1 MRPGAGESGA
11 IWWPPYGLLD
21 TWDDYSGPLRCSA
34 CPRAA
39 VLISQGSFTVFFD
52 IGPIKLVAL
61 VILAV
66 VIFGPDKLPKLI
78 SEAMG
83 FIRKIREFSESAKQ
97 DIRKELGPEFQDFEF
112 EDLNPKTFVRKQL
125 AVHGEDFGLNELQE
139 LKNGFTKD
147 AASATAAVRAAQ
159 RDPLG
164 KVSADRVDMQ
174 KPAASAA
181 SAPLTAGEAAPYD
194 LDAT

>member
-1 MRPGAGESGA
+1 M
-11 IWWPPYGLLD
+11 
-21 TWDDYSGPLRCSA
+21 
-34 CPRAA
+34 
-39 VLISQGSFTVFFD
+39 FFD
-52 IGPIKLVAL
+52 IGPLKLVAL
-61 VILAV
+61 VVIAV

-83 FIRKIREFSESAKQ
+83 FIRKVREFSDAAKE
-97 DIRKELGPEFQDFEF
+97 DIRKELGPEFKDFEF

-125 AVHGEDFGLNELQE
+125 ATHGDEFGLKELQE

-147 AASATAAVRAAQ
+147 AADATAAVRAAQ

-164 KVSADRVDMQ
+164 LGGAESGSGTAAEEKVDMA
-174 KPAASAA
+174 KTPAAPP
-181 SAPLTAGEAAPYD
+181 APGEPVPYD

>member
-1 MRPGAGESGA
+1 M
-11 IWWPPYGLLD
+11 L
-21 TWDDYSGPLRCSA
+21 
-34 CPRAA
+34 
-39 VLISQGSFTVFFD
+39 FD

-78 SEAMG
+78 AEAMG
-83 FIRKIREFSESAKQ
+83 FIRKLREFSESAKQ

-125 AVHGEDFGLNELQE
+125 AQHGEDLGLNELQE

-147 AASATAAVRAAQ
+147 AAAATAAVRDAQ

-164 KVSADRVDMQ
+164 KVALD
-174 KPAASAA
+174 KPAAAA
-181 SAPLTAGEAAPYD
+181 VPLAGGEAAPYD

>member
-1 MRPGAGESGA
+1 
-11 IWWPPYGLLD
+11 
-21 TWDDYSGPLRCSA
+21 
-34 CPRAA
+34 
-39 VLISQGSFTVFFD
+39 VLFD

-66 VIFGPDKLPKLI
+66 VIFGPDKLPKLVA
-78 SEAMG
+78 EAMG
-83 FIRKIREFSESAKQ
+83 FIRKLREFSESAKQ

-125 AVHGEDFGLNELQE
+125 AQHGDDFGLGELQE
-139 LKNGFTKD
+139 LKNGFSKD
-147 AASATAAVRAAQ
+147 AADATAAVRSAQ

-164 KVSADRVDMQ
+164 KVALD
-174 KPAASAA
+174 KPAAAT
-181 SAPLTAGEAAPYD
+181 APLAANEPAPYD

>member
-1 MRPGAGESGA
+1 
-11 IWWPPYGLLD
+11 
-21 TWDDYSGPLRCSA
+21 
-34 CPRAA
+34 
-39 VLISQGSFTVFFD
+39 VLFD

-78 SEAMG
+78 HEAMG
-83 FIRKIREFSESAKQ
+83 FIRKLREFSESAKQ

-125 AVHGEDFGLNELQE
+125 AQHGEDFGLSELQE
-139 LKNGFTKD
+139 LKNGFSKD
-147 AASATAAVRAAQ
+147 AAAATAAVRSAQ

-164 KVSADRVDMQ
+164 KVELD
-174 KPAASAA
+174 KPAEPAA
-181 SAPLTAGEAAPYD
+181 APLTTGEAAPYD

>member
-1 MRPGAGESGA
+1 M
-11 IWWPPYGLLD
+11 
-21 TWDDYSGPLRCSA
+21 
-34 CPRAA
+34 
-39 VLISQGSFTVFFD
+39 FFD

-66 VIFGPDKLPKLI
+66 VIFGPDKLPKLV

-83 FIRKIREFSESAKQ
+83 FIRKIREFSESAKA
-97 DIRKELGPEFQDFEF
+97 DIRKELGPEFKDFEF

-125 AVHGEDFGLNELQE
+125 AAHGDDFGLGELQE
-139 LKNGFTKD
+139 LKNGFSKD
-147 AASATAAVRAAQ
+147 AASATAAVRSAQ

-164 KVSADRVDMQ
+164 KVQLD
-174 KPAASAA
+174 KPAGAVA
-181 SAPLTAGEAAPYD
+181 APLAAGEATPYD

>member
-1 MRPGAGESGA
+1 M
-11 IWWPPYGLLD
+11 L
-21 TWDDYSGPLRCSA
+21 
-34 CPRAA
+34 
-39 VLISQGSFTVFFD
+39 FD

-66 VIFGPDKLPKLI
+66 VIFGPDKLPKLVA
-78 SEAMG
+78 EAMG
-83 FIRKIREFSESAKQ
+83 FIRKLREFSESAKQ

-125 AVHGEDFGLNELQE
+125 AQHGDDFGLGELQE

-147 AASATAAVRAAQ
+147 ASDATAAVKAAQ

-164 KVSADRVDMQ
+164 KVALD
-174 KPAASAA
+174 KPAAPLATGEP
-181 SAPLTAGEAAPYD
+181 APFD

>member
-1 MRPGAGESGA
+1 M
-11 IWWPPYGLLD
+11 L
-21 TWDDYSGPLRCSA
+21 
-34 CPRAA
+34 
-39 VLISQGSFTVFFD
+39 FD

-66 VIFGPDKLPKLI
+66 VIFGPDKLPKLVA
-78 SEAMG
+78 EAMG

-125 AVHGEDFGLNELQE
+125 AAHGDEFGLGELQD
-139 LKNGFTKD
+139 LKNGFSKD
-147 AASATAAVRAAQ
+147 ASAATAAVRSAQ

-164 KVSADRVDMQ
+164 KVALD
-174 KPAASAA
+174 KPAASA
-181 SAPLTAGEAAPYD
+181 PLAVGEAAPYD

>member
-1 MRPGAGESGA
+1 M
-11 IWWPPYGLLD
+11 L
-21 TWDDYSGPLRCSA
+21 
-34 CPRAA
+34 
-39 VLISQGSFTVFFD
+39 FD

-66 VIFGPDKLPKLI
+66 VIFGPDKLPKLVA
-78 SEAMG
+78 EAMG
-83 FIRKIREFSESAKQ
+83 FIRKLREFSESAKQ

-125 AVHGEDFGLNELQE
+125 AQHGDDFGLGELQE

-147 AASATAAVRAAQ
+147 AADATAAVKAAQ
-159 RDPLG
+159 RDPLA
-164 KVSADRVDMQ
+164 KVALD
-174 KPAASAA
+174 KPAA
-181 SAPLTAGEAAPYD
+181 APLATGEPAPYD

>member
-1 MRPGAGESGA
+1 
-11 IWWPPYGLLD
+11 
-21 TWDDYSGPLRCSA
+21 
-34 CPRAA
+34 
-39 VLISQGSFTVFFD
+39 VFFD

-66 VIFGPDKLPKLI
+66 VIFGPDKLPKLV

-83 FIRKIREFSESAKQ
+83 FIRKIREFSETAKQ

-125 AVHGEDFGLNELQE
+125 AAHGEDFGLGELQE

-164 KVSADRVDMQ
+164 KVDME
-174 KPAASAA
+174 KPAASGAGV
-181 SAPLTAGEAAPYD
+181 PLVAGEAAPYD

>member
-1 MRPGAGESGA
+1 MVVIP
-11 IWWPPYGLLD
+11 
-21 TWDDYSGPLRCSA
+21 
-34 CPRAA
+34 
-39 VLISQGSFTVFFD
+39 QGSCTVFFD

-61 VILAV
+61 VVLAV

-83 FIRKIREFSESAKQ
+83 FIRKLREFSETAKE
-97 DIRKELGPEFQDFEF
+97 DIRKELGPEFKDFEF

-125 AVHGEDFGLNELQE
+125 AVHGDELGLGELQQ
-139 LKNGFTKD
+139 LKNGFAKD
-147 AASATAAVRAAQ
+147 AAAATAAVKSAQ

-164 KVSADRVDMQ
+164 KIDME
-174 KPAASAA
+174 KPSSGGSAA
-181 SAPLTAGEAAPYD
+181 AGPLTAGESAPYD